1 MSQSTLQRLSFLD
14 RFLTLW
20 IFLAMFA
27 GVGLGW
33 AMPGVK
39 NVINFFSGGYDQHS
53 HRYRSYPDDV
63 PSAGKGEV

>member
-1 MSQSTLQRLSFLD
+1 MSKSTLQRLSFLD

-39 NVINFFSGGYDQHS
+39 NVINFFGPSGFSVGNRTQTCL
-53 HRYRSYPDDV
+53 
-63 PSAGKGEV
+63 G